1 MLYNLLR
8 THFLYLFVP
17 FGDLRWLR
25 LIPLFAAILFRNF
38 AHPMMDCSPD
48 LLVIGHS
55 FVRRLQETLMRLTDP
70 PLAICADLGV
80 SAQYSTGFFHGIG
93 GLKLDGLVRYITFR

>member
-1 MLYNLLR
+1 
-8 THFLYLFVP
+8 
-17 FGDLRWLR
+17 
-25 LIPLFAAILFRNF
+25 
-38 AHPMMDCSPD
+38 MMDCSPD

-80 SAQYSTGFFHGIG
+80 SAQYSTGFFHGFHGIG